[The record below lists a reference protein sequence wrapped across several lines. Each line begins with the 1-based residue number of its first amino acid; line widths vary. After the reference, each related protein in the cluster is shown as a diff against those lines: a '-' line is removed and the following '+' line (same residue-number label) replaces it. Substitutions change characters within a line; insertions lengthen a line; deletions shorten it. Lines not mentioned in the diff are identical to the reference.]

1 MSAPDSGRPP
11 VTDRPVK
18 RAATALGEA
27 GEDGEDGEGPERA
40 SVGTGLSV
48 GAGGDTGAPLPPTR

>member
-27 GEDGEDGEGPERA
+27 GEDGEGPERA
-40 SVGTGLSV
+40 SEDTGLSV